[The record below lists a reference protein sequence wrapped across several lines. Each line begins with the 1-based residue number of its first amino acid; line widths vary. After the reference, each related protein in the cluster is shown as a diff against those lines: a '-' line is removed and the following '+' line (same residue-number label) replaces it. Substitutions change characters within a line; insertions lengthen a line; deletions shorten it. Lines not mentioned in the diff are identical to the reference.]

1 MKRLFLAA
9 VTGTVVSVAARRVFR
24 FRPPTSAPDPAD
36 LDGLDADAAAA
47 RLAELVRI
55 PTVSS
60 REPGEVDAAAFARF
74 RERLIEL
81 YPATHGELDRE
92 VLGDGAL
99 LYRWRSGADLPPL
112 VLMAHYDVVPVAGQA
127 WSRDPSPA

>member
-36 LDGLDADAAAA
+36 LDGLDADATAA

-60 REPGEVDAAAFARF
+60 REPGEVDAATFARF

-81 YPATHGELDRE
+81 YPATH
-92 VLGDGAL
+92 
-99 LYRWRSGADLPPL
+99 
-112 VLMAHYDVVPVAGQA
+112 
-127 WSRDPSPA
+127 